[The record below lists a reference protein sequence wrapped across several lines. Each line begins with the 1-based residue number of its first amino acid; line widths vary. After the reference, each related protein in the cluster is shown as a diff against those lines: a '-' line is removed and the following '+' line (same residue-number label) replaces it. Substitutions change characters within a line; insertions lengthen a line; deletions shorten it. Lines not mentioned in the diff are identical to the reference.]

1 MNDVQKNNTN
11 DNNIKIDIQN
21 NNNNQIQEE
30 NNLNE
35 SKELNKNNNNNVEK
49 FEEKKH
55 LKSFSTIPVY
65 YPILN
70 KSKLINKKNI
80 FINSGLNIIKS
91 QKQLIQPYKI
101 KSYREKTENNK
112 NENNTYIDNISNDDV
127 YYYLKPHYKK
137 LEYMNRHIKGYI
149 EFDRFKDRLKIE
161 MKYHFFPKKYFY
173 SRNNNNLYYKY

>member
-1 MNDVQKNNTN
+1 MNDVQKNNSN
-11 DNNIKIDIQN
+11 IINLNNNIQN
-21 NNNNQIQEE
+21 NDNNQIQEG
-30 NNLNE
+30 NNLNKSNE
-35 SKELNKNNNNNVEK
+35 INNNNNNNVETFK
-49 FEEKKH
+49 EKKH

-80 FINSGLNIIKS
+80 FINSGSNIIKS

-101 KSYREKTENNK
+101 KSYKDKTENNK
-112 NENNTYIDNISNDDV
+112 NENYNYIDSISNDDI

-137 LEYMNRHIKGYI
+137 LQYMNRHVKGYI

-161 MKYHFFPKKYFY
+161 MKYRFFPKKYFS
-173 SRNNNNLYYKY
+173 SRNNNNLYYKF